1 MIHRGRSHVLF
12 SDYELMLRVKKPI
25 TLLLLKQMQELY
37 EVRARRIAWAEVS
50 DTQYIEQQEFQEY
63 LRLMVICNKW
73 MGPII
78 RIDFGEENGKNK
90 SRSNVDGDGMDGE
103 QTVDLSSP
111 ERRRA
116 RRQRRKNNKLGL

>member
-1 MIHRGRSHVLF
+1 MSFEEAGS
-12 SDYELMLRVKKPI
+12 ELSGI
-25 TLLLLKQMQELY
+25 TVQERHELCKLISLCS
-37 EVRARRIAWAEVS
+37 V
-50 DTQYIEQQEFQEY
+50 
-63 LRLMVICNKW
+63 W
-73 MGPII
+73 MRQPI